1 MFFRRLAMASLIAL
15 MLILRFIPRS
25 SADLVVLL
33 CKGPRLSR
41 SALQGG

>member
-25 SADLVVLL
+25 SAALVVLP
-33 CKGPRLSR
+33 CQGPLLSR